1 MHVFVEDI
9 AQYNRTRVSIPLTLH
24 RQSHTLATSLSAN
37 FTL

>member
-9 AQYNRTRVSIPLTLH
+9 AHIIEHASIPLTLH